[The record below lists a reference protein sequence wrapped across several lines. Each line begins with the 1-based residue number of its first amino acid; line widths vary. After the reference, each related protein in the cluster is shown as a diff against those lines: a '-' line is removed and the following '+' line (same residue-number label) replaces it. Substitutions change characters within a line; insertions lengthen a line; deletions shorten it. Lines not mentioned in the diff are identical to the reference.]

1 MRTSDEHAE
10 VAFAEFFDVEFA
22 GQFRRAVFLLRDRG
36 AAEDV
41 VHDAFV
47 EVWRRWKEIAEPGPY
62 LNRCVLNGCRDHTA
76 SRRRRWTH
84 DRTTRV
90 EQHDAAVD
98 ELSDILARLPFNQ
111 RCAVVLRFY
120 VGMSNDE
127 IAHAMGC
134 PVGSVGPWIQRAKQQ
149 LLKELT

>member
-1 MRTSDEHAE
+1 MTTNKDHAE
-10 VAFAEFFDVEFA
+10 AAFAEFFDVEFA

-41 VHDAFV
+41 VHVA
-47 EVWRRWKEIAEPGPY
+47 AERQPAGED
-62 LNRCVLNGCRDHTA
+62 L
-76 SRRRRWTH
+76 
-84 DRTTRV
+84 
-90 EQHDAAVD
+90 EQHDAAAD

>member
-1 MRTSDEHAE
+1 MTTNKDDAE
-10 VAFAEFFDVEFA
+10 AAFAEFFDVEFA
-22 GQFRRAVFLLRDRG
+22 GQFHRAVFLLRDRG

-47 EVWRRWKEIAEPGPY
+47 QVWRRWSDIAEPGPY
-62 LNRCVLNGCRDHTA
+62 LNRCVLNGCRDHSA

-84 DRTTRV
+84 DRTAHV
-90 EQHDAAVD
+90 EQHDATAD
-98 ELSDILARLPFNQ
+98 ELFDVLARLPFNQ

-120 VGMSNDE
+120 VGMSIDE
-127 IAHAMGC
+127 IAHAMDC

>member
-1 MRTSDEHAE
+1 M
-10 VAFAEFFDVEFA
+10 
-22 GQFRRAVFLLRDRG
+22 
-36 AAEDV
+36 
-41 VHDAFV
+41 HDAFV
-47 EVWRRWKEIAEPGPY
+47 QVWRRWSEIAEPGPY
-62 LNRCVLNGCRDHTA
+62 LNRCVLNGCRDHTT
-76 SRRRRWTH
+76 SRRRRWTQ
-84 DRTTRV
+84 DRTAHV
-90 EQHDAAVD
+90 EQHDDAAD

-127 IAHAMGC
+127 IARAMGC

>member
-1 MRTSDEHAE
+1 MDTRP
-10 VAFAEFFDVEFA
+10 
-22 GQFRRAVFLLRDRG
+22 
-36 AAEDV
+36 
-41 VHDAFV
+41 HD
-47 EVWRRWKEIAEPGPY
+47 
-62 LNRCVLNGCRDHTA
+62 
-76 SRRRRWTH
+76 
-84 DRTTRV
+84 RV
-90 EQHDAAVD
+90 EQHDAAAD

>member
-1 MRTSDEHAE
+1 MA
-10 VAFAEFFDVEFA
+10 
-22 GQFRRAVFLLRDRG
+22 
-36 AAEDV
+36 
-41 VHDAFV
+41 AFV
-47 EVWRRWKEIAEPGPY
+47 EVWRRWSEIAEPGPY

-84 DRTTRV
+84 DRTTRA
-90 EQHDAAVD
+90 EQHDAAAD